1 MITLVRRYSDVIIY
15 IASLYFLFWS
25 YDYFFHRLPQKRSP
39 VIYPGLDVTFHRQIN
54 LVVPQT
60 DLKDATASSW
70 SAELSSKQLSAE
82 EWLRQAEEAARLQE
96 KKRENFS
103 SLQCGSKQ

>member
-15 IASLYFLFWS
+15 VASLYFLFWS
-25 YDYFFHRLPQKRSP
+25 YDYFFHGLPRKRSP
-39 VIYPGLDVTFHRQIN
+39 VIYPGLDVTFHRQIS

-82 EWLRQAEEAARLQE
+82 EWLRQAEEAARIQE
-96 KKRENFS
+96 KKRQNFS